1 MQQVSEAPVQQK
13 KGSIHKCPSCG
24 AALGA
29 FVSYCESCGHEF
41 MDVDANRS
49 ITALVERFEEI
60 ERETDAL
67 GLKGKRREQAI
78 LEKKARV
85 IRDFPVPNS
94 RDDLQQ
100 LIYFIQ
106 PKIVASVKPDPNAE
120 DWRAKFI
127 EVLNRAKNAYKNDDA
142 ALAEF
147 ARIEQSLNN
156 SLSSDIQ
163 IKAKRHPLFFALL
176 GGALVLGLIAFV
188 NGRIEHAKLD
198 DCEQAYTKGAAAE
211 KGRLEQLYG
220 AIEQDVRAKDF
231 AAAQAKTGQLR
242 WEFEASCKA
251 DENATAKA
259 LWQDKA
265 QQLAALVTSAA
276 GSDAAAKQADADRQ
290 LAEKSAAADR
300 QTAER
305 VAEQA
310 KVAELARLQAEKEHA
325 QAASAAGAARKASIE
340 KQW

>member
-1 MQQVSEAPVQQK
+1 MHQVSEAPVQQK

-49 ITALVERFEEI
+49 ITALVERFDEI
-60 ERETDAL
+60 ELDMDAM

-106 PKIVASVKPDPNAE
+106 PKIVASVKPDPNVE

-127 EVLNRAKNAYKNDDA
+127 EVLNRAKNAYKNDAA

-147 ARIEQSLNN
+147 ARIEESLNN
-156 SLSSDIQ
+156 NLSQDLK
-163 IKAKRHPLFFALL
+163 IKARRHPLFFALF
-176 GGALVLGLIAFV
+176 GGAIVLGLLVFI
-188 NGRIEHAKLD
+188 NGRIEQSRLA
-198 DCEQAYTKGAAAE
+198 DCEQAYAKGAAAE
-211 KGRLEQLYG
+211 KGRLEQLFG
-220 AIEQDVRAKDF
+220 AIEQDVHARDY
-231 AAAQAKTGQLR
+231 AAAQAKTARMQ
-242 WEFEASCKA
+242 WQFEASCKA
-251 DENATAKA
+251 DDNAKAKA
-259 LWQDKA
+259 LWQEKA
-265 QQLAALVTSAA
+265 QQVGALVANAA
-276 GSDAAAKQADADRQ
+276 GDDAAAKQADADRQ
-290 LAEKSAAADR
+290 SAEKQAAADR
-300 QTAER
+300 QSAER

-325 QAASAAGAARKASIE
+325 QAARAAGAARKAAIE
-340 KQW
+340 QQW